1 LPFRSARGQHKL
13 AGMRIAIDTG
23 GTFTDCVYLKE
34 GVPAVLK
41 VPSTPDD
48 PTRSVLEAIR
58 QIASQDR
65 VEVRHGTTIGTN
77 ALLERKGARVAF
89 VTTAG
94 FEDTIA
100 IGRQARQHLYD
111 WMATPA
117 PCIVPK
123 ELRFGVR
130 ERVSAEGEILLAP
143 SEQELLDLRERI
155 AASGAES
162 LAISLLFSFANQ
174 ENERRVAVALREIG
188 RSGVDAQPHMPD
200 LPISIS
206 HEILPEFR
214 EYERAATVV
223 VNAYLAPKAG
233 AYVRRLENAIQND
246 AGASDAPCSPGRPG
260 AGNGSSRRSIY
271 VMQSSGGI
279 ISAKLAAE
287 EPVRTV
293 LSGPAGGVIGAHRVA
308 QTAGF
313 QKIISFD
320 MGGTSTD
327 VALIDTRGPQIT
339 NESRISEIPISVP
352 MLDIHTVGAGG
363 GSLAWFDRGGILHV
377 GPQSAGAEPGPI
389 CYGRGEQPTVTDANL
404 ALNRLDPE
412 LPLAGTVRLDQART
426 KKFMEKSRGP
436 ISSVEQFAAGIIQV
450 AEAEMEKAIR
460 LISVERGHD
469 PREFTLVAFGG
480 AGPLH
485 ACSLARDLG
494 IPRVMV
500 PAMPG
505 ALSALGILGADVV
518 RDYSRTV
525 MMSVAESSHT
535 VRKGP
540 SANSAQSLRPL
551 RLKAFDRRERG
562 DSTQVGEQG
571 SESTA
576 GSADGTNVLSALE
589 SHFEELEARGAAE
602 FQSAGLAGTSI
613 RSADLR
619 YLGQGYEINVP
630 VGSEMLATFHDAHRN
645 RYGHADENR
654 RVEVVNVRVRIVA
667 ASEPID
673 FPRQTP
679 GTSGSDHAVLKKRK
693 VMFGK
698 EWINTSVLDRNQ
710 LLPGNAFGGPAIV
723 HEYSATTVVPPGCK
737 ARVDLFSNLIIEV

>member
-1 LPFRSARGQHKL
+1 MASQKTDRVSQSSHRLSE
-13 AGMRIAIDTG
+13 MRIAIDTG
-23 GTFTDCVYLKE
+23 GTFTDCVYLKD
-34 GVPAVLK
+34 GAPAVLK
-41 VPSTPDD
+41 LPSTPDD
-48 PTRSVLEAIR
+48 PARSVLEAIR
-58 QIASQDR
+58 QIAAEAS

-111 WMATPA
+111 WTATPA
-117 PCIVPK
+117 PFIVPK

-130 ERVSAEGEILLAP
+130 ERVSAEGEILFAP
-143 SEQELLDLRERI
+143 SEKELAELRDKIR
-155 AASGAES
+155 ASGAES
-162 LAISLLFSFANQ
+162 VAISLLFSFANPD
-174 ENERRVAVALREIG
+174 NEERVVASLREPG
-188 RSGVDAQPHMPD
+188 TAD

-223 VNAYLAPKAG
+223 VNAYLAPKVG
-233 AYVRRLENAIQND
+233 AYVQRLEAAIEDQN
-246 AGASDAPCSPGRPG
+246 R
-260 AGNGSSRRSIY
+260 GSLY

-308 QTAGF
+308 QIAGF
-313 QKIISFD
+313 EKIITFD

-327 VALIDTRGPQIT
+327 VALIDARGPQIT

-363 GSLAWFDRGGILHV
+363 GSLAWFDRGGILHT

-412 LPLAGTVRLDQART
+412 LALAGTVRLDEVRT
-426 KKFMEKSRGP
+426 RAFMEKTRGP
-436 ISSVEQFAAGIIQV
+436 ISSVEQFATGIIQL

-485 ACSLARDLG
+485 ACSLARALG

-525 MMSVAESSHT
+525 MTSVSD
-535 VRKGP
+535 
-540 SANSAQSLRPL
+540 
-551 RLKAFDRRERG
+551 F
-562 DSTQVGEQG
+562 
-571 SESTA
+571 
-576 GSADGTNVLSALE
+576 ALE
-589 SHFEELEARGAAE
+589 KHFSDLEAQATAE
-602 FQSAGLAGTSI
+602 FKHERLTGSSI

-619 YLGQGYEINVP
+619 YAGQGYEINVP
-630 VGSEMLATFHDAHRN
+630 TGPEMLASFHDAHRK
-645 RYGHADENR
+645 RYGHADAKR
-654 RVEVVNVRVRIVA
+654 RVEVVNVRVRMI
-667 ASEPID
+667 SSCEPII
-673 FPRQTP
+673 FPQQSEGAP
-679 GTSGSDHAVLKKRK
+679 GSDHAFLKEKK
-693 VMFGK
+693 VMFGN
-698 EWINTSVLDRNQ
+698 EWINTLVLDRNK
-710 LLPGNAFGGPAIV
+710 LLPGNTFIGPAIV
-723 HEYSATTVVPPGCK
+723 HEYSATTVVPPGCRAK
-737 ARVDLFSNLIIEV
+737 LNSYSNLIIEV